1 MTKKK
6 AFFVSSTGQHV
17 GKTTISL
24 GLVSGLKKVFHKVG
38 FLKPIGQEYAELK
51 NGVIVDKDVVLF
63 KDYFGLE
70 DPYELMSPILFSRGF
85 TRDYLDGKI
94 QNQHLR
100 ECLQV
105 CYDALTEHNDCVVIE
120 GTGHVGVGT
129 IAELNNAQVAAHL
142 NARMIMVAS
151 GGLGSSFD
159 ALAINK
165 AMCDAYKVPIAG
177 VILNKVLPQKQEMI
191 LHYMQKALS
200 RWNIPILGCIPYDA
214 FLTNAT
220 LGDYA
225 SLFNASLL
233 SGEEHRLQHFKHI
246 RLVATSVEVYKTLI
260 RPHQLI
266 ITPASREDIIL
277 STLAHHSTSLDEG
290 KDQGLFSGMILTGRL
305 PPKQAIV
312 EKLKKAH
319 IPAFYTP
326 VHTFHAMKMI
336 SSYTA
341 KLRQEDTARV
351 QEAIDLVC
359 SHIDFSNL
367 LSVTGLK

>member
-1 MTKKK
+1 MVGKKK

-17 GKTTISL
+17 GKTTMCL
-24 GLVSGLKKVFHKVG
+24 GLVAGLRKIFHKVG
-38 FLKPIGQEYAELK
+38 FLKPIGQEHTQLD
-51 NGVIVDKDVVLF
+51 NGITVDKDVVLF
-63 KDYFGLE
+63 KDYFSLE
-70 DPYELMSPILFSRGF
+70 DPYEIMSPILFAKGF

-94 QNQHLR
+94 QNHHLR

-105 CYDALTEHNDCVVIE
+105 CYDELIEHNDCIVIE

-142 NARMIMVAS
+142 GIDMIMIAS

-165 AMCDAYKVPIAG
+165 AMCDQHGVLVAG
-177 VILNKVLPQKQEMI
+177 VILNKVLPSKQEMVMN
-191 LHYMQKALS
+191 YMAKALA

-220 LGDYA
+220 LADYA
-225 SLFNASLL
+225 TLFGASLI
-233 SGEEHRLQHFKHI
+233 SGEEHRLTHFTHI
-246 RLVATSVEVYKTLI
+246 RLVATSVKVYKTLI
-260 RPHQLI
+260 RPYQLI

-277 STLAHHSTSLDEG
+277 ATISHQKHLGSQQAHNT
-290 KDQGLFSGMILTGRL
+290 SGMILTGML
-305 PPKQAIV
+305 PPSPAII
-312 EKLKKAH
+312 EKLKKAS
-319 IPAFYTP
+319 IPALYSP

-341 KLRQEDTARV
+341 KLKTEDTARV
-351 QEAIDLVC
+351 QEAIDLVQA
-359 SHIDFSNL
+359 HIDFPKL
-367 LSVTGLK
+367 LTVTGLR